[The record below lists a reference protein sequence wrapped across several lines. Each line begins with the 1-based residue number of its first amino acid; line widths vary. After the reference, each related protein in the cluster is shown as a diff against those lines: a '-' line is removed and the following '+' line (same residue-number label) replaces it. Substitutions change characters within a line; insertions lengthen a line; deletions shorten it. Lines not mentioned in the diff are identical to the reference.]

1 VLREISVAEQ
11 RYQAVLAVLQDG
23 LSVTAVAEKMGVSR
37 QTLHKWLAWY
47 AGGGIEELAD
57 RSHRPQSCPHQ
68 MDPAVEV
75 RLVELRQAHP
85 GWGPDRLRYR
95 LAKERVSPLPSRAGI
110 ARALV
115 RRGLISDGQRRH
127 RQRVYR
133 RWERSRPMELWQF
146 DVVGGLALADGG
158 EAKAVTGID
167 DHSRFC
173 VAAGVIARA
182 TARPVCAVF
191 ADALARYG
199 VPDEVLTDNG
209 KVFTNRLGLK
219 PTEVLFDKIC
229 RENGITHRL
238 TAPRS
243 PTTTGKIERF
253 HGTLRRECLAGR
265 VFISL
270 AEAQQAIDTFVLD
283 YNNDRPN
290 QAIGNCTPAER
301 FAAQE
306 HPPGPLPV
314 DLSALAGRRTGDDWV
329 TRTVAANGIISVAW
343 QVLSVGKHYGGTV
356 VDVHVSDQ
364 LLDIWSGNTLI
375 KTVLR
380 ESKGDIRK
388 KRAQR
393 PTKS

>member
-37 QTLHKWLAWY
+37 QTLHRWLAWY

-57 RSHRPQSCPHQ
+57 RSHRPHACPHQ

-75 RLVELRQAHP
+75 RLVQLRQAHP

-95 LAKERVSPLPSRAGI
+95 LAKDGVGPLPSRSGI

-115 RRGLISDGQRRH
+115 RRGLVSDGQRRH

-146 DVVGGLALADGG
+146 DIVGGLALADGA

-173 VAAGVIARA
+173 VAVGVVDRA
-182 TARPVCAVF
+182 TSRPVCAVF
-191 ADALARYG
+191 AGALARHG

-219 PTEVLFDKIC
+219 PTEVLFDRIC

-253 HGTLRRECLAGR
+253 HGTLRRECLSGR
-265 VFISL
+265 VFASL
-270 AEAQQAIDTFVLD
+270 AEAQQAIDAFVAE

-301 FAAQE
+301 FAAQD

-314 DLSALAGRRTGDDWV
+314 DLSAIASRRSGDDWV

-356 VDVHVSDQ
+356 VDVHVTDQ

-380 ESKGDIRK
+380 ESKGGVRK

-393 PTKS
+393 PRQS